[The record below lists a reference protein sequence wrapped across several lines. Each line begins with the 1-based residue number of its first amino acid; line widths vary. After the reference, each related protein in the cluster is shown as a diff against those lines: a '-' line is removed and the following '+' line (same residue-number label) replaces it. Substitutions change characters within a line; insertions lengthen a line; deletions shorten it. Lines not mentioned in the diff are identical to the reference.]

1 MYEDERELE
10 AEANDAGL
18 CMMQARQDE
27 QIAGTQDAFLGYK
40 PLRPDSR
47 DYMHGYN
54 YEKELQLQDY
64 YNAHGEKNYKEW
76 RD

>member
-1 MYEDERELE
+1 MEHTDTILE
-10 AEANDAGL
+10 I
-18 CMMQARQDE
+18 MQSRIDS
-27 QIAGTQDAFLGYK
+27 QITGTQDAFLGYK
-40 PLRPDSR
+40 PLRPNSR